1 MTTRRRWLAGIAA
14 VALVIFTAGTVLG
27 YAGEVAGSVTVYRPA
42 GKLKCNVNITVKATV
57 LDAAGKPIA
66 GQPVKWTWKSRVSTG
81 DKILDAKSTTNSN
94 GVAKTTVKLACV
106 PGSRV
111 IRAQADNARGTAV
124 LNLTAGGLPEH
135 VDPSGGAG
143 RALAAPRDR
152 HAAGAAGRSR
162 RAAGSSRTGCP
173 SAADVRGT
181 VVAPLDPAPRLRV
194 RGFG

>member
-14 VALVIFTAGTVLG
+14 VALVIFTTGTVLG

-124 LNLTAGGLPEH
+124 LNLTAGGLPNTSTLPVEPAA
-135 VDPSGGAG
+135 PSQLPAIGTLLALL
-143 RALAAPRDR
+143 ALATGGGLVAHRV
-152 HAAGAAGRSR
+152 SVR
-162 RAAGSSRTGCP
+162 R
-173 SAADVRGT
+173 
-181 VVAPLDPAPRLRV
+181 
-194 RGFG
+194 